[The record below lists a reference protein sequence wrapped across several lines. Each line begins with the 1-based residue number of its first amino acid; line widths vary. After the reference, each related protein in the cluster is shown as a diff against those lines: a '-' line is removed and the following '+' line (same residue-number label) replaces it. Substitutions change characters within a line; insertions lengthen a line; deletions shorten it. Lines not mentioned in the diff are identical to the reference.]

1 MLTEIRSTADDVDA
15 ALSALGL
22 TRPPLLDAIKA
33 GYLARSSCTANDAPF
48 YPALS
53 QWNRTVRVLREK
65 LLVEGWTKSDDGNY
79 CVVVSPDGSIA
90 IAAASGCENTGN
102 PLLNPTTKSA
112 KGPSTADAVLVNA
125 MQLQLPGILP
135 TATVES
141 DNGRVTWLLLF
152 HTDERELRAELSLPA
167 SMGDDGRPNAWRER
181 IILPATP
188 LDPIVVDVAPDF
200 GPDLDVDV
208 KRRTNAT

>member
-1 MLTEIRSTADDVDA
+1 MLTEIRSAPDEVDT

-22 TRPPLLDAIKA
+22 TRQPLLDAIKA

-65 LLVEGWTKSDDGNY
+65 LLVEGWSKSDDGNY
-79 CVVVSPDGSIA
+79 CVVVNPGGSVA

-102 PLLNPTTKSA
+102 VLSSPTTKSA
-112 KGPSTADAVLVNA
+112 KGPSTVDAVLVNA
-125 MQLQLPGILP
+125 MQLHLPGIVPPP
-135 TATVES
+135 TAQIE
-141 DNGRVTWLLLF
+141 NGRVTWLLLF
-152 HTDERELRAELSLPA
+152 HCDERELRAELSLPA
-167 SMGDDGRPNAWRER
+167 SMGDDGRPDAWKER
-181 IILPATP
+181 IILPTTP

-200 GPDLDVDV
+200 GPDFDVDV
-208 KRRTNAT
+208 KRRKSAA